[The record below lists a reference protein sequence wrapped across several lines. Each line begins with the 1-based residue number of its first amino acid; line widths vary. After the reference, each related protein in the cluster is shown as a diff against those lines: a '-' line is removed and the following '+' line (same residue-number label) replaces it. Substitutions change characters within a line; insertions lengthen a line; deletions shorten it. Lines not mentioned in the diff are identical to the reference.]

1 MADKKNFTVN
11 RKARFNYEILETT
24 EAGLVLQGSEI
35 KAIREGRANISEAF
49 ARDEAGEMWLFNVHI
64 SPYSAAGIT
73 DHDPTRQ
80 RKLLLNKQEII
91 RLTKQLQEN
100 RLALVPLRLYQKR
113 HRVKVE
119 LGLGRGKR
127 QYDKRRTIIDRQR
140 EKEAR
145 IAIKR
150 EAI

>member
-35 KAIREGRANISEAF
+35 NAIREGRANISEAF

-73 DHDPTRQ
+73 DLDPTRQ
-80 RKLLLNKQEII
+80 RKLLLKKQEII

-119 LGLGRGKR
+119 LGLVRGKR

>member
-64 SPYSAAGIT
+64 SPYSAASIT

-80 RKLLLNKQEII
+80 RKLLLKKQEII

-100 RLALVPLRLYQKR
+100 RLTLVPLRLYQKR

>member
-1 MADKKNFTVN
+1 MAEKKNFTVN
-11 RKARFNYEILETT
+11 RRARFNYEILEIT

-49 ARDEAGEMWLFNVHI
+49 ARNEDGEMWLFNAHI
-64 SPYSAAGIT
+64 SPYSAGGLT
-73 DHDPTRQ
+73 SHDPIRQ
-80 RKLLLNKQEII
+80 RKLLLKKNEII
-91 RLTKQLQEN
+91 RLTKQLQES
-100 RLALVPLRLYQKR
+100 RLTLIPLRLYQKR

-150 EAI
+150 ESS